1 MSYKLRAVLFLKNF
15 FENKTFWKS
24 IIKKPLK
31 NQFYFSFRTQ
41 SLLKDKVI
49 KNKKS
54 LELMTSRSWGC
65 ETSSKISSFSYM
77 LSDQVLWSN
86 VKQFL
91 SYSKNYICKFMQ
103 VISWHHKLFH
113 FHLSFWI
120 WRVWK
125 GREKNIK
132 NLNISRTKR
141 AF

>member
-24 IIKKPLK
+24 ITKKPLK

-65 ETSSKISSFSYM
+65 ETSSKISFFSYM